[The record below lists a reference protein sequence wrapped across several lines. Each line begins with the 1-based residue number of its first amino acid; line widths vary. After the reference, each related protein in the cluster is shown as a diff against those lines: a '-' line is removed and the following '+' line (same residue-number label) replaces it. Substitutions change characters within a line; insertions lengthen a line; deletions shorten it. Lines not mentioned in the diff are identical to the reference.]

1 MSCGVLWKHVEKA
14 WNSLTRVIG
23 DLTVSIIVGVVALS
37 IELQLTPRA
46 VNSSRK
52 GIAPNQT
59 RLSKGDRTCESS
71 VFTETHNN
79 SKCGTIIKYPYRIND
94 SVLGGEL

>member
-1 MSCGVLWKHVEKA
+1 VEKA

-71 VFTETHNN
+71 VLATFTETHNN

>member
-1 MSCGVLWKHVEKA
+1 MEKA

-37 IELQLTPRA
+37 IELQLTQ
-46 VNSSRK
+46 VNPSRK

-59 RLSKGDRTCESS
+59 RLSKGDRMSESS
-71 VFTETHNN
+71 VLATFTETHNN

>member
-1 MSCGVLWKHVEKA
+1 VEKA

-37 IELQLTPRA
+37 IELQLTELQLTPRA

-71 VFTETHNN
+71 VLATFTETHNN

>member
-1 MSCGVLWKHVEKA
+1 MIA
-14 WNSLTRVIG
+14 
-23 DLTVSIIVGVVALS
+23 
-37 IELQLTPRA
+37 LQLTHKA
-46 VNSSRK
+46 VNPSRK

-71 VFTETHNN
+71 VLATFTETPNN
-79 SKCGTIIKYPYRIND
+79 SKCGTIIKYPYRING